1 MFSYALS
8 VILSLWYPLSVLVQV
23 MSSRSWDMK
32 RMRSRHSFYR
42 YFLILEVLIIWLMPL
57 GYEYPLIIGGS
68 KLILAGYSLAT
79 IHKTTMIKKGVQ
91 LLYFLGSLVFIVEL
105 LWFLSDLGF
114 LDFIF
119 HGFLFT
125 HAPSFSLIRFF
136 LWFLF
141 FGILLLRWI
150 KSLMREPLVTNSVV
164 MGAGAGYLLLGFI
177 GGVLLNTLY
186 SFQPSAFIGLPDNP
200 TAVLDVASFG
210 YLTTLGSSVVNDDVV
225 LGQVGAL
232 TISLAGQLYVAILI
246 ALVLGKFHQRRG
258 R

>member
-1 MFSYALS
+1 
-8 VILSLWYPLSVLVQV
+8 

-42 YFLILEVLIIWLMPL
+42 YFLILEVLIIWLLPL
-57 GYEYPLIIGGS
+57 GYEYPLITSGS
-68 KLILAGYSLAT
+68 ALFLAGYSLAT
-79 IHKTTMIKKGVQ
+79 IRKTTMIKKGVQ
-91 LLYFLGSLVFIVEL
+91 LLYLLGSLVFIVEL
-105 LWFLSDLGF
+105 LWFLSDLG
-114 LDFIF
+114 LAGFISR
-119 HGFLFT
+119 GFLFT
-125 HAPSFSLIRFF
+125 QAPFFALIRFF

-141 FGILLLRWI
+141 FGILMLRWI
-150 KSLMREPLVTNSVV
+150 KSLMREPFVTNSVV

-200 TAVLDVASFG
+200 TAVLNVASFG
-210 YLTTLGSSVVNDDVV
+210 FLTTLGSSVVNDDVV

-246 ALVLGKFHQRRG
+246 ALVLGKYHHRRG